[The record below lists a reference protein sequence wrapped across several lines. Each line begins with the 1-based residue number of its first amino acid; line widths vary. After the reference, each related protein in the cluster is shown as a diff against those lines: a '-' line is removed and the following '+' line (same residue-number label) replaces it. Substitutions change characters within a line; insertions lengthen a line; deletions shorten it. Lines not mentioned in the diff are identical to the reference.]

1 MPEIL
6 LAGGVALRLFS
17 LGLLRLAL
25 PKERVVHLG
34 SGGATGALGVH
45 ALAARELAHAAALAR
60 EGRRRALAAA
70 AVLVNYLDGENCE
83 AIASV
88 AEGCFASRLLTA
100 CRAISEGPG
109 TC

>member
-1 MPEIL
+1 MEC
-6 LAGGVALRLFS
+6 S
-17 LGLLRLAL
+17 LGRARTCGARDVLGAL
-25 PKERVVHLG
+25 EDGRHDGRAERG
-34 SGGATGALGVH
+34 SGPL
-45 ALAARELAHAAALAR
+45 
-60 EGRRRALAAA
+60 RRALAAA

-109 TC
+109 SC